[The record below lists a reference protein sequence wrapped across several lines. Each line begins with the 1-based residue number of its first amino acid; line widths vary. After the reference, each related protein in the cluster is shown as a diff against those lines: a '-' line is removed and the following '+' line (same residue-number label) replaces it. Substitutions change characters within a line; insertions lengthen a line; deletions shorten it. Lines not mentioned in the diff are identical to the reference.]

1 MTRDELH
8 PPTTLETALV
18 SIGNPMKRSL
28 TLASLLLVPLLL
40 TGCQHGLL
48 APAIEPTRKVTEVK
62 PAGCSNEDCPLVNID
77 LQRFDLP
84 ELDRL
89 VDQRLRQMTLNAPDD
104 RLPATLEAY
113 QADFLASAE
122 PGWASYLQAKLREQ
136 HDGLLVVELSSYL
149 YTGGAH
155 GMPGRGFIN
164 FDRETNRA
172 VGLQDML
179 VPGKEGAFWRLAEQA
194 HQRWLAENDLAGDTQ
209 FQQNWPFRETSHI
222 ALLKDGVLL
231 KYDVYSLAPYSFGH
245 PELLIPREALTGVLA
260 PAYR

>member
-1 MTRDELH
+1 MNRTASIR
-8 PPTTLETALV
+8 TLILL
-18 SIGNPMKRSL
+18 SSL
-28 TLASLLLVPLLL
+28 AVLLS
-40 TGCQHGLL
+40 GCQHL
-48 APAIEPTRKVTEVK
+48 ASESPVEVRQNLTEQR
-62 PAGCSNEDCPLVNID
+62 PQGCQGEDCPLVNID
-77 LQRFDLP
+77 TLTFTDEP
-84 ELDRL
+84 ELNSLIDA
-89 VDQRLRQMTLNAPDD
+89 RLRRMTINGPDD
-104 RLPATLEAY
+104 RLPDSLKGY
-113 QADFLASAE
+113 QQQFLRTAE
-122 PGWASYLQAKLREQ
+122 PGWSSYLQAKLREQ